1 MKRKQSLLLWP
12 SVLKPK
18 YGILSVIIHAMHT
31 HTNYQSSE
39 VLSMPVYSVGP
50 DPADVL
56 QIEGDNQD
64 RRI

>member
-12 SVLKPK
+12 SVLNS
-18 YGILSVIIHAMHT
+18 GILSVIIHAMHT

-39 VLSMPVYSVGP
+39 VVSMPVYSVGP

>member
-1 MKRKQSLLLWP
+1 MKRKQSLLLQP
-12 SVLKPK
+12 SVLNP
-18 YGILSVIIHAMHT
+18 GILGVIMYAMCIHASH
-31 HTNYQSSE
+31 QSSE